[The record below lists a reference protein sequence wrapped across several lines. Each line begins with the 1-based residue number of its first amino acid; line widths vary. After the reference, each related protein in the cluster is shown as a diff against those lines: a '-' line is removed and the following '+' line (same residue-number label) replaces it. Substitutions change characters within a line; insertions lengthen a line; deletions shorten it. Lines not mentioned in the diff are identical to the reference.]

1 MSTKRTLDTHYTDKI
16 QEYEYY
22 NKELVAARDK
32 FAILDPSHEEYN
44 ELKKRIDELE
54 ERCEEEIDY
63 YTNTASILFN
73 YYNIVENN
81 IEEPVVNNVKDIN
94 KGILKYFVKHTSNIE
109 ETKDEEA
116 KKHVAPKDKA
126 TLLEEYIAFTSS
138 NYVKTMNPDALG
150 GAGTDKDSCG
160 ACGACGH
167 CGSMNRV
174 TMVTDSI
181 ICCYDCHS
189 VEHIIVDH
197 DKPSYK
203 ESPREISYYS
213 YRRINHLNESTIIID
228 ILIFWL
234 K

>member
-22 NKELVAARDK
+22 HQELVAAREK
-32 FAILDPSHEEYN
+32 LSQLDPGTDEYTDT
-44 ELKKRIDELE
+44 KKRIEELE
-54 ERCEEEIDY
+54 EKCEDEIDY

-81 IEEPVVNNVKDIN
+81 IEEPVVNNVKDMN
-94 KGILKYFVKHTSNIE
+94 KGILKYFIKTE
-109 ETKDEEA
+109 EKPASSSEDVGQES
-116 KKHVAPKDKA
+116 KKSVATKDKA

-138 NYVKTMNPDALG
+138 NYVKNMTPDASG
-150 GAGTDKDSCG
+150 IDKDS
-160 ACGACGH
+160 CGACGH

-174 TMVTDSI
+174 TMITDSI

-197 DKPSYK
+197 EKPSYK

-213 YRRINHLNESTIIID
+213 YRRINHLNESIIIGV
-228 ILIFWL
+228 LIIWL
-234 K
+234 S

>member
-1 MSTKRTLDTHYTDKI
+1 MSSKRTLDTHYTDKI

-22 NKELVAARDK
+22 HKELSIAREK
-32 FAILDPSHEEYN
+32 LINLDPISDEYT
-44 ELKKRIDELE
+44 EAKRRIEELE
-54 ERCEEEIDY
+54 EKCEDEIEY

-81 IEEPVVNNVKDIN
+81 VEEPVVNNVKDIN
-94 KGILKYFVKHTSNIE
+94 KGILKYFVKSTANSNDLPATTNTDIDK
-109 ETKDEEA
+109 T
-116 KKHVAPKDKA
+116 KDKA

-138 NYVKTMNPDALG
+138 NYVKNMNQDAN
-150 GAGTDKDSCG
+150 AVDKDS
-160 ACGACGH
+160 CGACGH

-174 TMVTDSI
+174 TMITDSI

-213 YRRINHLNESTIIID
+213 YRRINHLNESIIIG
-228 ILIFWL
+228 ILIIWL
-234 K
+234 S